1 MRLIFL
7 LLLLPMTFPQLQAQN
22 IVGLDSLGKKL
33 MVTSNPAQRADLLY
47 RLSEEWAE
55 ASFDSAYYYA
65 SVIIESYA
73 GDSHQLMKGY
83 RALGLAYDYQYKGD
97 SALKYYEKSLGLARE
112 LKDSLFMGFVNFNLG
127 TLQLLTGK
135 YLQVLPYYD
144 QALELLEG
152 RDGGELFLSKI
163 YTNLGI
169 VYRRTKRYEDALQLY
184 RKAAILLKREGEIHA
199 LGELYVN
206 KGNAF
211 GALKAFDSA
220 RLCYEE
226 AILLAGK
233 TGDKYTMYYASNGL
247 GIISFEQNR
256 LEEALPYFTPVAD
269 DEGLAD
275 KNLRITALGYLGSV
289 HQKLNQLQKAE
300 AYFEQASAY
309 IDETGFPDQ
318 TMEYYLQL
326 ADFYERKGETAK
338 ALAYFKQHN
347 RLSQQLL
354 TTEVIDRT
362 SEWEERFQ
370 NQEKEK
376 EIIALELRNE
386 EASVY
391 AQQQANQRNLF
402 LFLAVILLV
411 VALFSFY
418 LYLARKRSGE
428 ELSRKN
434 SIIEQALLD
443 KEMLMKEIHH
453 RVKNNLQVIS
463 SLLNL
468 QTHFLKD
475 TAANAAVIG
484 SKNRVHA
491 MALIHQTLYHDN
503 NLAVIDAEQY
513 LEQLIGNLEQ
523 SYSSPGKNIM
533 VETCLDPLRIDVDK
547 MILLGLI
554 VNELLTNAYKYA
566 FEGLSEGIIEVRL
579 KQQED
584 RILFTMKDNGVGM
597 KKKVN
602 GTDGL
607 GMMLIRDFAKK
618 LGSAV
623 EFSSV
628 GGTQVQMVL
637 EQTKMAHA

>member
-1 MRLIFL
+1 MI
-7 LLLLPMTFPQLQAQN
+7 FPQLQAQN
-22 IVGLDSLGKKL
+22 IVGLDSLNKKL
-33 MVTSNPAQRADLLY
+33 KRTSNPAQRADLLY
-47 RLSEEWAE
+47 QLSEGWAE
-55 ASFDSAYYYA
+55 ASFDSAYHYA
-65 SVIIESYA
+65 STIIGSYS
-73 GDSHQLMKGY
+73 GNNRQLMKGY
-83 RALGLAYDYQYKGD
+83 RALGLAYDYQYQGD

-127 TLQLLTGK
+127 TLKLLTGN

-152 RDGGELFLSKI
+152 RGGGGLFLSKI

-184 RKAAILLKREGEIHA
+184 RKAAVLLKQEGEIHA

-211 GALKAFDSA
+211 GALKSFDSA

-226 AILLAGK
+226 AIRLAEK
-233 TGDKYTMYYASNGL
+233 TGDKYTLYYASNGL
-247 GIISFEQNR
+247 GIIRFEQNR
-256 LEEALPYFTPVAD
+256 LEEALPYFNPVASD
-269 DEGLAD
+269 DGLAD
-275 KNLRITALGYLGSV
+275 KNLRITALGYLGSI
-289 HQKLNQLQKAE
+289 HQKLGQLQKAE
-300 AYFEQASAY
+300 AYFEQASTY
-309 IDETGFPDQ
+309 IDEAGFPDQ

-326 ADFYERKGETAK
+326 ADFYEKKGDPAK
-338 ALAYFKQHN
+338 ALEYFRLHN
-347 RLSQQLL
+347 RLGQALL
-354 TTEVIDRT
+354 TKEVIDRT

-402 LFLAVILLV
+402 LFLAIILTV

-418 LYLARKRSGE
+418 LYLLRKRSSE
-428 ELSRKN
+428 LLSRKN
-434 SIIEQALLD
+434 SIIEQALAD
-443 KEMLMKEIHH
+443 KELLMKEIHH

-468 QTHFLKD
+468 QTNFLKD
-475 TAANAAVIG
+475 TAANAAVLE

-523 SYSSPGKNIM
+523 SYNSPGKNII

-566 FEGLSEGIIEVRL
+566 FDGLNEGIIEVQL

-584 RILFTMKDNGVGM
+584 KILFTMKDNGIGM
-597 KKKVN
+597 KMKVN
-602 GTDGL
+602 ATGGL

-623 EFSSV
+623 EFSSA
-628 GGTQVQMVL
+628 GGTQVQLVL
-637 EQTKMAHA
+637 EQTKMVQA